1 MNCRVSA
8 PAALSVVLFVAT
20 LVLNMAIPV
29 DWEGAAKSP
38 DSADY
43 LRQSRMSIASV
54 EFYAPHASPGFYP
67 RSPMVPLFYKL
78 AGSDPHS
85 VVLLQKIIHVVA
97 TLLLASTLGMLVTTE
112 TAKCIMVTTVYGV
125 MSWWTVVG
133 WTTVLLS
140 KS

>member
-29 DWEGAAKSP
+29 DWEGAVKSP

-43 LRQSRMSIASV
+43 LRQSRISLASV